1 MKVLIAIL
9 FALSF
14 SVLIGSQNAYA
25 GNGCTVIPNENDLI
39 LATGERGVVIK
50 TVTCFDDVTEV
61 DIDASLCAS
70 VGVMVRI
77 GDFGIN
83 QGIWNGEEIIDHML
97 SEGTVASCEV
107 EFIVT
112 HQSGVDTPIQLLSV
126 RVVNPTPVGGEL
138 IPIESTALLLAN
150 TQTFSWMIPVILSGI
165 GIGLF
170 VVSRKPENS

>member
-1 MKVLIAIL
+1 MNKLLPLLA
-9 FALSF
+9 F
-14 SVLIGSQNAYA
+14 SVLLLVPAGAQSAYA

-50 TVTCFDDVTEV
+50 TATCFDDVTEV

-83 QGIWNGEEIIDHML
+83 QGVWNGEEIIDHML

-138 IPIESTALLLAN
+138 IPIDATSLLLAGA
-150 TQTFSWMIPVILSGI
+150 QTFSWMIPVVLSVL

-170 VVSRKPENS
+170 VVSRKSE